1 MLTRLKTGA
10 WVVILIGAFAV
21 AFWQHQQIKR
31 LMAERAILRDQVGQ
45 AASQGNEIQR
55 LAAQLKANV
64 EGAEADR
71 GELMRL
77 RAQSSKLGQIQ
88 QENADLKIEHQ
99 RLASL
104 VTQAKQTSTL
114 SSQPQKQFPTSDVET
129 PFSATGVTDLG
140 VVELS
145 DRTPMRLN
153 LGEGKECMLTT
164 TVLDNGQ
171 LRMVFTFE
179 SQIDGIPI
187 QTEQTATVLP
197 GRQIAQIINGVE
209 IALKPTL
216 KNK

>member
-1 MLTRLKTGA
+1 
-10 WVVILIGAFAV
+10 
-21 AFWQHQQIKR
+21 
-31 LMAERAILRDQVGQ
+31 
-45 AASQGNEIQR
+45 
-55 LAAQLKANV
+55 
-64 EGAEADR
+64 
-71 GELMRL
+71 
-77 RAQSSKLGQIQ
+77 
-88 QENADLKIEHQ
+88 
-99 RLASL
+99 
-104 VTQAKQTSTL
+104 VTQAKQTSAL

-153 LGEGKECMLTT
+153 LAEGKECILTT
-164 TVLDNGQ
+164 TVLDDGQ
-171 LRMVFTFE
+171 LQMVFTFE
-179 SQIDGIPI
+179 SQINGIPI

>member
-1 MLTRLKTGA
+1 MLTRLKTAA

-77 RAQSSKLGQIQ
+77 RAQSSKLRQIQ

-99 RLASL
+99 RLASM
-104 VTQAKQTSTL
+104 VTQAKQTSAL
-114 SSQPQKQFPTSDVET
+114 SSQAQKQLPTSDVET

-153 LGEGKECMLTT
+153 LGEGKECMLTAT
-164 TVLDNGQ
+164 LLDDGQ
-171 LRMVFTFE
+171 LQMVFTFE
-179 SQIDGIPI
+179 SQINGIPI